1 MKIFD
6 DRIHLKVTL
15 QQAPRKRLKNFLII
29 LSIANGQFTDLVQSD
44 YFSKLSFLS
53 KIDWVAN
60 SFWNHFHRLKIPQLA
75 FIHSNFTMETS
86 EQGKK
91 PGQS

>member
-29 LSIANGQFTDLVQSD
+29 LSIANGQFTDLVQSH

-53 KIDWVAN
+53 KID
-60 SFWNHFHRLKIPQLA
+60 
-75 FIHSNFTMETS
+75 
-86 EQGKK
+86 
-91 PGQS
+91 